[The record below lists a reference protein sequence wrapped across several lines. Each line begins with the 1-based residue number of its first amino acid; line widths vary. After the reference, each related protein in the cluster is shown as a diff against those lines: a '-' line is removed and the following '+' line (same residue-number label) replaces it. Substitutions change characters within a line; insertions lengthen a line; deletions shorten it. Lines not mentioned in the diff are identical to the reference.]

1 MLKPAGA
8 ACNLTCDYCY
18 YKEKSLL
25 YKTGEHSSQWMSEE
39 LLERFIREYLEAQ
52 SMHEV
57 LFIWHGGEPLLRPL
71 SFYRKAVQLQ
81 CRYANGR
88 HIDNCIQTNGVL
100 LNDEWC
106 RFLKDNNW
114 LVGISID
121 GPEELHDAYRRTRK
135 GYPTF
140 EEVMRGIALL
150 DQYGVE
156 WNAMAVVNNLT
167 AERPLDFYRFF
178 REIGCNYIQFTPV
191 VERIRQHADGRTL
204 AHPDEPNCCP
214 MTPHSVN
221 PQQWGNFLCTLFD
234 EWVAK
239 DVGKCFIQ
247 LFDATLANW
256 AGVPPGICSM
266 SAHCGH
272 AAAMEYNGDVYACD
286 HYVFPEYKLGNLYT
300 HTLTEMLY
308 SEQQMDFGRMKQSKL
323 PDQCRQCKYLFA
335 CHGECPKNRFCT
347 TANGEP
353 GLNYL
358 CPGYY
363 RFFTHAA
370 PYIDYMKL
378 MLDQGLPPA
387 KVMEQVGFIKRKS

>member
-71 SFYRKAVQLQ
+71 SFYRKAIQLQ

-121 GPEELHDAYRRTRK
+121 GPEELHNAYRRTRK

-140 EEVMRGIALL
+140 DEVMRGIALL

-167 AERPLDFYRFF
+167 AEHPLDFYRFF

-204 AHPDEPNCCP
+204 AHPDEPSCCP

-308 SEQQMDFGRMKQSKL
+308 SKQQMDFGRMKQSKL

-358 CPGYY
+358 CSGYY

-370 PYIDYMKL
+370 PYMDYMKL